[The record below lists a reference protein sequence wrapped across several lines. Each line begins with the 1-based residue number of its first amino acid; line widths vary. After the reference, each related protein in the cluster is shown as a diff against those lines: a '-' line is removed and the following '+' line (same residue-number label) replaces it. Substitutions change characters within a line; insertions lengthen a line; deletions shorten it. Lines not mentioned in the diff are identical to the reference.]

1 MRQTID
7 WAIVIPTLNE
17 EKYIGALLDSI
28 RLQTVQPKEV
38 VVVDAF
44 SDDKTKQEVLKRQ
57 SGLPQLKFYQ
67 IPKSSISK
75 QRNFGAEK
83 TKSTH
88 LLFLDADMVL
98 ASTALESYD
107 LEVNKK
113 HPDVA
118 AAINRPL
125 SDDWRDKFM
134 FEGMDLSFKAL
145 KPIWPMAQGMNMY
158 FSRESFEKN
167 KGFDDEITVGED
179 HELVQR
185 ICKHGGK
192 FVYLQKP
199 KVFTSI
205 RRIKK
210 VGRLRFVF
218 MMTASLIFI
227 LFVGY
232 KKNPIKDKYE
242 FGNHSEQ

>member
-17 EKYIGALLDSI
+17 EKYIGSLLDSI
-28 RLQTVQPKEV
+28 ALQTVQPKEV
-38 VVVDAF
+38 AVVDAF
-44 SDDKTKQEVLKRQ
+44 SEDKTKYEVEKRQ
-57 SGLPQLKFYQ
+57 KNLPQLKFYQ
-67 IPKSSISK
+67 VKKSSISK

-83 TKSTH
+83 TTASH

-98 ASTALESYD
+98 ASTALEAYD
-107 LEVNKK
+107 QEVEKK

-158 FSRESFEKN
+158 FRRDSFEKN
-167 KGFDDEITVGED
+167 HGFDEEITVGED

-185 ICKHGGK
+185 ICKNGGK
-192 FVYLQKP
+192 FVYLNKP

-205 RRIKK
+205 RRMKK
-210 VGRLRFVF
+210 VGRVRFAL
-218 MMTASLIFI
+218 MMTASL
-227 LFVGY
+227 LFVVFFGY
-232 KKNPIKDKYE
+232 KKNPITEKYE
-242 FGNHSEQ
+242 FGNHQE

>member
-1 MRQTID
+1 MRQVID

-28 RLQTVQPKEV
+28 ALQTVQPKEV
-38 VVVDAF
+38 AVVDAF
-44 SDDKTKQEVLKRQ
+44 SEDKTKQEVLKRQ
-57 SGLPQLKFYQ
+57 KNLPQLKFYQ
-67 IPKSSISK
+67 VTKSSISK
-75 QRNFGAEK
+75 QRNFGSGK
-83 TKSTH
+83 TIATH

-98 ASTALESYD
+98 ASTALASYAQ
-107 LEVNKK
+107 EVEKK

-158 FSRESFEKN
+158 FKRDSFEKN
-167 KGFDDEITVGED
+167 NGFDEEITVGED

-192 FVYLQKP
+192 FSYLEKP

-210 VGRLRFVF
+210 VGRLRFVV
-218 MMTASLIFI
+218 MMTVSLVFV